1 METQESVVITATIE
15 KEEDRFVVRI
25 DDLDLE
31 GVGETLEAAQDDLI
45 QIMRA
50 WIETHDGTDSL
61 SKVLA
66 NAGYPGVDEDTELQL
81 EFAETAFSA
90 DGEGAWQRRQDPP
103 RLRRSTGSSTRSKS
117 PRRALATKRCA
128 LNW

>member
-1 METQESVVITATIE
+1 METQESVVIMATIE
-15 KEEDRFVVRI
+15 KEEDRYVVRI

-31 GVGETLEAAQDDLI
+31 GVGESLEAAQDDLI

-66 NAGYPGVDEDTELQL
+66 NAGYPDVDEDTELQL
-81 EFAETAFSA
+81 EFAEAALSA
-90 DGEGAWQRRQDPP
+90 EGE
-103 RLRRSTGSSTRSKS
+103 
-117 PRRALATKRCA
+117 
-128 LNW
+128 

>member
-15 KEEDRFVVRI
+15 KEEDRYVVRI

-31 GVGETLEAAQDDLI
+31 GVGESLEAAQDDLI

-66 NAGYPGVDEDTELQL
+66 NAGYPDVDEDTELQL
-81 EFAETAFSA
+81 EFAEAALSA
-90 DGEGAWQRRQDPP
+90 EGE
-103 RLRRSTGSSTRSKS
+103 
-117 PRRALATKRCA
+117 
-128 LNW
+128 